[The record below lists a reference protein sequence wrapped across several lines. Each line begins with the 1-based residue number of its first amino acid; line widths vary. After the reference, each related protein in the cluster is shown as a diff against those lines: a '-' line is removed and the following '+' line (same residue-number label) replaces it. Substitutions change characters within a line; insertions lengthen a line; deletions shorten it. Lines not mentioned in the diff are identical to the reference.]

1 MWGSVRDGD
10 WVKVDTDINL
20 GMLGGT
26 TIKAGTKGVVTGVS
40 TGWITSRAD
49 VQFDS
54 GFGTAHA
61 NVPTHRL
68 RLIRPNGGV
77 DRFTTRQRRLAAARS
92 ALLLFLAWPIIWW
105 AIQYVWINRGFSGI
119 TSGFALSIVGSIGD
133 WIIMVI
139 SNPVKGIIYLGFL
152 WIVGRLAWR

>member
-1 MWGSVRDGD
+1 MMWGRVRDGD
-10 WVKVDTDINL
+10 WVQVDTDVKV

-26 TIKAGTKGVVTGVS
+26 VKAGTKGVVTGVS
-40 TGWITSRAD
+40 TGWITSRAH
-49 VQFDS
+49 VQFDG
-54 GFGTAHA
+54 GFGAVHA
-61 NVPTHRL
+61 NVPTYRL

-77 DRFTTRQRRLAAARS
+77 DRFTTRQRRLAATRA

-105 AIQYVWINRGFSGI
+105 AVQYVWINKGFSGI
-119 TSGFALSIVGSIGD
+119 TSGFALSIVQSIGD
-133 WIIMVI
+133 WIIMLV